1 MPVTNENKVFLSSI
15 VLGIKPMSNLPQ
27 NANNGNFV
35 TVFHGDI
42 DQNTEMLCNARD
54 LHKFLGVQTRFNDWI
69 KNRISEYGFV
79 KSQDYISF
87 TENLVKP
94 KNGRK
99 SIQYH
104 ITLDMAKELAMV
116 EKNAK
121 GREIRRYFIECEK
134 QTLAQNYTLLDQYNK
149 AVLEFEKLSDV
160 ASEAGRMLNL
170 AGKRFKPEAKQK
182 VIELSIKI
190 QPYLPFSEFGGVR

>member
-1 MPVTNENKVFLSSI
+1 
-15 VLGIKPMSNLPQ
+15 MSNLPQ

-121 GREIRRYFIECEK
+121 GREIRRYFIQMEK
-134 QTLAQNYTLLDQYNK
+134 QALQSTQSLTAQITETTITLKHFDDN
-149 AVLEFEKLSDV
+149 LSH
-160 ASEAGRMLNL
+160 AGRYLATHGKQTKPRLKAKLNELL
-170 AGKRFKPEAKQK
+170 AKAQPFLPF
-182 VIELSIKI
+182 IEL
-190 QPYLPFSEFGGVR
+190 EGVKWI